1 MSEKLKSQ
9 NEEKIKLTNKM
20 PVHEVAG
27 KRQCFSP
34 PIPEIFEAARLLDQA
49 VAAHLRGDIE
59 AADRYLRDSDIQA
72 IGDWLDPI
80 WLRKSALVKA
90 MNVEGLPPVLPK
102 EQRYKPRLA
111 SRALCKALVE
121 RDGHH
126 CRFCGMPLVRP
137 EVRKLLNKLYP
148 DAARWT
154 SAKETDQHRGL
165 QAMWM
170 QYDHILVHSRGG
182 ATDMDNIVVT
192 CAACNFGRDRFT
204 LEEMGLTDPRT
215 DIRLPTWE
223 GRLKWNGLESLLP
236 EPERFIQAPSSF
248 LRPV

>member
-1 MSEKLKSQ
+1 MKNTPDFEDS
-9 NEEKIKLTNKM
+9 T
-20 PVHEVAG
+20 HEVTC
-27 KRQCFSP
+27 RRRCFSP
-34 PIPEIFEAARLLDQA
+34 PIPEVFEAAKLLDQA
-49 VAAHLRGDIE
+49 VASHLQGDIK
-59 AADRYLRDSDIQA
+59 AAEDYLRDSDIQA

-80 WLRKSALVKA
+80 WLRKSELVKA
-90 MNVEGLPPVLPK
+90 RKVEGLPPVMPK
-102 EQRYKPRLA
+102 ELRYKPRLA
-111 SRALCKALVE
+111 SKSLCRALVE

-126 CRFCGMPLVRP
+126 CRFCGVPLVRP

-148 DAARWT
+148 NAARWT

-170 QYDHILVHSRGG
+170 QYDHIFVHSRGG
-182 ATDMDNIVVT
+182 TTDLNNVVVA

-223 GRLKWNGLESLLP
+223 GRIKWNGLESLLP
-236 EPERFIQAPSSF
+236 ESERFLQARESP